1 MAKEGCEIVCI
12 GVTVTDDEVLQNDC
26 EELTDAKIIGVAN
39 LEQYRSRLRCKAPTS
54 KGLGR
59 CSKEECKMLQ
69 KYDKRT
75 TYISA
80 KLLFQSES
88 TVLSLYAHGQMLCD
102 IAAVDDIETMSEGSS
117 CTQSEV

>member
-39 LEQYRSRLRCKAPTS
+39 LEQYRSCLRCKAPTS

-75 TYISA
+75 TA

-88 TVLSLYAHGQMLCD
+88 TILSLYAHGQMLRD